1 MAVLNMNVWYPA
13 IVIGIVTGGM
23 SVLAI
28 AGGNRLG
35 SWLGQ
40 KAQLVGGI
48 VLRLIG
54 VRILSAHLSG

>member
-13 IVIGIVTGGM
+13 IVIGIVT
-23 SVLAI
+23 
-28 AGGNRLG
+28 GGNRLG

-54 VRILSAHLSG
+54 VRILSAHLSE